1 MGKQFKVH
9 IFCLKPAICKLIQ
22 KTFTLSNY
30 VISCSHAM
38 KIDEMTF
45 AEIGSDLDCVIID
58 IDIDKN
64 IKNLIKEKYN
74 GIPMI
79 CIPSLDSESIEDT
92 GIKFI
97 SEPFRLSELVK
108 TLDEIFAEN
117 EK

>member
-1 MGKQFKVH
+1 MEKQLKVH

-30 VISCSHAM
+30 VISCSHAL
-38 KIDEMTF
+38 KLDEISLC
-45 AEIGSDLDCVIID
+45 EIGSDLDCVIID

-64 IKNLIKEKYN
+64 IKNIIKEKYS

-79 CIPSLDSESIEDT
+79 CIPSLNSESTEDS
-92 GIKFI
+92 GI
-97 SEPFRLSELVK
+97 PFRLSELVK
-108 TLDEIFAEN
+108 TLDEIFAEH